1 MLNAENEINQA
12 KLESSSERP
21 SGPENATQDAQED
34 ASVAGSS
41 GAKPNADDSGKSSAD
56 NISDLQAVL
65 HSLPQAELRL
75 LCSLLAHDGYE
86 LLTSVN
92 FLSNLYNLFSLLAC
106 IAIIMHTIVLLSFIL
121 VFDKFLC

>member
-1 MLNAENEINQA
+1 MLNAENEVNQV
-12 KLESSSERP
+12 KLKSSSERP
-21 SGPENATQDAQED
+21 SGPENATQEVQED
-34 ASVAGSS
+34 ASVAESS
-41 GAKPNADDSGKSSAD
+41 GAKPNADDSGKSSSD

-121 VFDKFLC
+121 FDKFLC